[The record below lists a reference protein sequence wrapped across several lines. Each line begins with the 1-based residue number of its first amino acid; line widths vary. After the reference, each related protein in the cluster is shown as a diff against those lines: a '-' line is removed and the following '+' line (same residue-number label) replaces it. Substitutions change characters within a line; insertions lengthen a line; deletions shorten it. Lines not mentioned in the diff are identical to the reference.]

1 MSSQVTV
8 RTPSLASMGRG
19 KRRAAGSKRSFS
31 SYRSRSYRRIP
42 RGVSSSTRRHCYTR
56 VISTGA
62 TPGTSDAISVNSL
75 ASIGCGVAGVNSGNF
90 DLQFSFSLQK
100 VQMYIAGATWYNWDM
115 PSYTDFTNLYDKYR
129 IDWIDVSMTFNSNTS
144 TPAGGG
150 VTTMPKVF
158 VAEDNDDVSASNLAV
173 IQQYDNLK
181 IFQFGAGDGVM
192 KTFRIHP
199 KCQEMV
205 YYTAAL
211 TGYQPSSSKKFID
224 TQYPN
229 IPMYGLKA
237 VIDPIVYTAATQP
250 LGYISMSFKYHI
262 TCESTK

>member
-8 RTPSLASMGRG
+8 CTPSLASMGRG

-31 SYRSRSYRRIP
+31 SYRSRSYRRVP
-42 RGVSSSTRRHCYTR
+42 RGISASTRRHCYTR

-75 ASIGCGVAGVNSGNF
+75 ASIGLGVAGVNSGNF

-115 PSYTDFTNLYDKYR
+115 PNYTDFTALYDKYR
-129 IDWIDVSMTFNSNTS
+129 IDWIDVMMTFNSNTS

-158 VAEDNDDVSASNLAV
+158 VAEDNDDVAASNLAV
-173 IQQYDNLK
+173 IQQYDNVK

-199 KCQEMV
+199 KAQEMV

-224 TQYPN
+224 SQYPN
-229 IPMYGLKA
+229 VPMYGLKA

-250 LGYISMSFKYHI
+250 LGYISLSFKYHI